1 MLPRRVGQERRLVF
15 KMCWASCT
23 FVLSPAIWGWGLD
36 GGAVNSATAGD
47 SCGVRSEV
55 TGMRVE
61 PKVGM

>member
-1 MLPRRVGQERRLVF
+1 MF

-47 SCGVRSEV
+47 NCGVRSEV